1 MLSEFKLAPS
11 ILSADFSNLKGAL
24 NICAEG
30 GADWIHVDVMD
41 NQFVPNLT
49 IGPPVVKSLRKN
61 TEKFIDVHMMVVN
74 PENLV
79 EPFARAGADNITFH
93 IEATDNPD
101 EVIDLIRAT
110 GKMVGISLKPS
121 TPFSEIKPYM
131 DKIDLVLVMSVEPGF
146 GGQGYIESST
156 ARIMGIKKYL
166 KDSSGQFIIN
176 NNGRAAYRVGS
187 KYKFL
192 DAEQLSN
199 LVSTQLS
206 KSNYVP
212 IFVRGD
218 SDKLGLVK
226 IKEQDTQ
233 DAIN

>member
-1 MLSEFKLAPS
+1 MYSEFKLAPS

-24 NICAEG
+24 KICDDG

-61 TEKFIDVHMMVVN
+61 TKKFIDVHMMVIN

-93 IEATDNPD
+93 VEAAEKPE
-101 EVIDLIRAT
+101 EVIELIRAT

-121 TPFSEIKPYM
+121 TPFNEIKPFM
-131 DKIDLVLVMSVEPGF
+131 DKVDLVLVMSVEPGF

-156 ARIMGIKKYL
+156 ARIAKIKKYL
-166 KDSSGQFIIN
+166 KDN
-176 NNGRAAYRVGS
+176 CLERVQIQVDGGIKLHNAQEVISAGGNILVAGSEVFGS
-187 KYKFL
+187 K
-192 DAEQLSN
+192 DPNQ
-199 LVSTQLS
+199 V
-206 KSNYVP
+206 
-212 IFVRGD
+212 
-218 SDKLGLVK
+218 
-226 IKEQDTQ
+226 IKDFYTN
-233 DAIN
+233 AHSI

>member
-1 MLSEFKLAPS
+1 MYSEFKLAPS

-24 NICAEG
+24 KICDDG

-61 TEKFIDVHMMVVN
+61 TKKFIDVHMMVIN

-93 IEATDNPD
+93 VEAAEKPE
-101 EVIDLIRAT
+101 EVIELIRAT

-121 TPFSEIKPYM
+121 TPFNEIKPFM
-131 DKIDLVLVMSVEPGF
+131 DKVDLVLVMSVEPGF

-156 ARIMGIKKYL
+156 ARIAKIKKYL
-166 KDSSGQFIIN
+166 KDN
-176 NNGRAAYRVGS
+176 CLERVQIQVDGGIKLHNAKEVISAGGNILVAGSEVFGS
-187 KYKFL
+187 KNPN
-192 DAEQLSN
+192 Q
-199 LVSTQLS
+199 V
-206 KSNYVP
+206 
-212 IFVRGD
+212 
-218 SDKLGLVK
+218 
-226 IKEQDTQ
+226 IKDFYTN
-233 DAIN
+233 AHSI